1 LSRHTAFHPRWYRPR
16 VSVWWWL
23 EKRAY
28 ALFVLRET
36 SSVFVALV
44 AGTTL
49 LQVRA
54 VKAGPEAY
62 ARFQEWLGTPAVL
75 AVHALAFA
83 FVMFHAVT
91 WFNLAPK
98 AMTLR
103 LGGKKV
109 PDTVIAAG
117 NYAGWIMASALLV
130 FLMLRD

>member
-1 LSRHTAFHPRWYRPR
+1 LSPHTTFHPKWYRPR

-28 ALFVLRET
+28 LLFVLRET
-36 SSVFVALV
+36 SSVFVALF
-44 AGTTL
+44 AGVTL

-54 VKAGPEAY
+54 VMEGPDAY
-62 ARFQEWLGTPAVL
+62 ARFLEWLGTPGVL
-75 AVHALAFA
+75 AVNALAFA
-83 FVMFHAVT
+83 FVLLHAVT

-109 PDTVIAAG
+109 PDAVVAAS
-117 NYAGWIMASALLV
+117 NYAGWIVASAIV
-130 FLMLRD
+130 AYFLLRD